1 MYVKVIN
8 TSNEPR
14 HVEFAFIGLKKK
26 ETVKAVECVK
36 FHSDFL
42 YQDNTL
48 DAPEQVVPV
57 KASFSGE
64 GKPSPPRWSRL
75 PLRSTSWRG
84 KGIILLYDAGG
95 RQKRSARPMP
105 LPVAPKRRL

>member
-1 MYVKVIN
+1 MIPIMRIFEKESRQYPFMTRNNVLLSAVALLFGAV
-8 TSNEPR
+8 S
-14 HVEFAFIGLKKK
+14 FAQVHRMDIGLKKK

-57 KASFSGE
+57 KASFTGE
-64 GKPSPPRWSRL
+64 GKTLSATVE
-75 PLRSTSWRG
+75 PLTFAVY
-84 KGIILLYDAGG
+84 ILT
-95 RQKRSARPMP
+95 R
-105 LPVAPKRRL
+105 

>member
-26 ETVKAVECVK
+26 ETVKADECVK

-57 KASFSGE
+57 KASFTGE
-64 GKPSPPRWSRL
+64 GKTLSATVESL
-75 PLRSTSWRG
+75 TFAVY
-84 KGIILLYDAGG
+84 ILT
-95 RQKRSARPMP
+95 R
-105 LPVAPKRRL
+105 

>member
-1 MYVKVIN
+1 MDGDHVTGAPGQDGLFASAVKDGDKVYVKVIN

-57 KASFSGE
+57 KASFTGE
-64 GKPSPPRWSRL
+64 GKTLSATVE
-75 PLRSTSWRG
+75 PLTFAVY
-84 KGIILLYDAGG
+84 ILT
-95 RQKRSARPMP
+95 R
-105 LPVAPKRRL
+105 